1 MTGETPPTDADAVTT
16 RDLVDDVPIAWETL
30 SADEGVRGELP
41 AVEMPAVERPTG
53 RSTAIFAMWTGLSRV
68 AGLAREILAAAI
80 FGTQGN
86 INAFVIAFNV
96 PNIVRSLVADSA
108 LSAALIPVYTQLIE
122 DGRKREADRV
132 VGAVIGLVVMVLGAI
147 TLLAIVLAPIF
158 MPWFALGL
166 SPELKAETVRLSQV
180 MFPIIPLL
188 ALTGIMAA
196 VLQANGE
203 FGVTGFVPVLW
214 NVVII
219 VCLGIADVALPASER
234 VMGYAVGIV
243 LGTLAQL
250 LWLLPYMR
258 GKGPFKFSLGRGV
271 PEVRRVFVMMLP
283 VSLGLGLININA
295 SVDNVFAGLVSTDA
309 VSSIDKAFRLYV
321 LPQGVFSVAIST
333 VLFPAIS
340 RMAARK
346 DLAGVR
352 EMVTRGLRQIF
363 FMLVPASI
371 FLMVLA
377 EPATRLIYQ
386 RGAFNDASTH
396 LTSQALFTFSL
407 GLAFNGA
414 SLLVIRTFF
423 SLQEPWIATK
433 VALLGLGLN
442 AVGDLAFYKPFGAPG
457 IPLSTSLVSVVT
469 FTVLTVLL
477 QRRIGGLP
485 RRALTRGFAQC
496 LFAGVV
502 MGGFTWAVWHV
513 VNAVA
518 GNSLIGQ
525 LVSMAAATVAAGL
538 AFLAGARAVDIPELS
553 QLTRLVRALR

>member
-1 MTGETPPTDADAVTT
+1 MTGETPTTNDDAVTT
-16 RDLVDDVPIAWETL
+16 REVVDDLPLARETL

-41 AVEMPAVERPTG
+41 EVERPTG
-53 RSTAIFAMWTGLSRV
+53 RSTAIFATWTGLSRI
-68 AGLAREILAAAI
+68 AGLAREILAAAM

-108 LSAALIPVYTQLIE
+108 LSAALIPIYTQLIE
-122 DGRKREADRV
+122 GGRKKEADRV

-147 TLLAIVLAPIF
+147 TLVAIALAPIF

-166 SPELKAETVRLSQV
+166 SPELKAETVRLAQV
-180 MFPIIPLL
+180 MFPIILLL
-188 ALTGIMAA
+188 ALTGILAA

-214 NVVII
+214 NAVII
-219 VCLGIADVALPASER
+219 VCLGIADVALPPGER
-234 VMGYAVGIV
+234 VMGYAIGIV

-271 PEVRRVFVMMLP
+271 PEVRKVFVMMLP

-295 SVDNVFAGLVSTDA
+295 SVDNVFAGLVSADA
-309 VSSIDKAFRLYV
+309 VSSIDKAFRLYI

-340 RMAARK
+340 RMAARH

-352 EMVTRGLRQIF
+352 EMVTKGLRQIF

-377 EPATRLIYQ
+377 EPATRLVYQ
-386 RGAFNDASTH
+386 RGAFNDVSTH
-396 LTSQALFTFSL
+396 LTSQALFTFTL
-407 GLAFNGA
+407 GLVFNGA

-442 AVGDLAFYKPFGAPG
+442 ALGDLAFYKPFGAPG
-457 IPLSTSLVSVVT
+457 IPLSTSLVSLVT
-469 FTVLTVLL
+469 FGVLMVLL
-477 QRRIGGLP
+477 QRRIGGLS
-485 RRALTRGFAQC
+485 RRQITQGFAKC
-496 LFAGVV
+496 VFAGVI
-502 MGGFTWAVWHV
+502 MGGFTWAAWRV
-513 VNAVA
+513 VSGLV
-518 GNSLIGQ
+518 GTSLIGQ
-525 LVSMAAATVAAGL
+525 LISMSVATVAAGVSYM
-538 AFLAGARAVDIPELS
+538 AAAQAVEVPELS

>member
-1 MTGETPPTDADAVTT
+1 MTGDTSISGGDSGAPEAP
-16 RDLVDDVPIAWETL
+16 DDELPVARPTL
-30 SADEGVRGELP
+30 SADEGVLG
-41 AVEMPAVERPTG
+41 EMPEVERPTG
-53 RSTAIFAMWTGLSRV
+53 RSTAIFAIWTGLSRV
-68 AGLAREILAAAI
+68 AGLAREILAAAM
-80 FGTQGN
+80 FGTQGD

-108 LSAALIPVYTQLIE
+108 ISAALIPIYTDLIE
-122 DGRKREADRV
+122 QGRKKDAQRLI
-132 VGAVIGLVVMVLGAI
+132 GAVVGLVVMVLGAV
-147 TLLAIVLAPIF
+147 TLLAIALAPVF

-166 SPELKAETVRLSQV
+166 SPALKAETVTLSQI
-180 MFPIIPLL
+180 MFPIILLL
-188 ALTGIMAA
+188 ALTGIVAA

-219 VCLGIADVALPASER
+219 VCLGISEVVLPADER
-234 VMGYAVGIV
+234 VTGYAVGIV

-258 GKGPFKFSLGRGV
+258 GKGPFPFSLGRGV
-271 PEVRRVFVMMLP
+271 PEVRRVFWMMLP

-340 RMAARK
+340 RMASRN

-352 EMVTRGLRQIF
+352 QMVASGLRQIF

-377 EPATRLIYQ
+377 EPATRLVYQ
-386 RGAFNDASTH
+386 RGAFDAASTS
-396 LTSQALFTFSL
+396 LTSQALFAFTL
-407 GLAFNGA
+407 GLVFNGA

-433 VALLGLGLN
+433 VALLGLALN
-442 AVGDLAFYKPFGAPG
+442 AVGDLAFYQPFGAPG

-469 FTVLTVLL
+469 FGVLMVLL
-477 QRRIGGLP
+477 QRRIGGLA
-485 RRALTRGFAQC
+485 RRDITRGFLQC
-496 LFAGVV
+496 VFAGII
-502 MGGFTWAVWHV
+502 MGIFTWATFKIVSGLV
-513 VNAVA
+513 
-518 GNSLIGQ
+518 GTSLAGQ
-525 LVSMAAATVAAGL
+525 LISMSFAVVAAGL
-538 AFLAGARAVDIPELS
+538 AYLAGAHAVRLHELN